1 MAPLIDAV
9 PLRERRIHER
19 ERAAREALA
28 LRKVT
33 VIDTRKVGE
42 LFERGLARLGVLE
55 GLRTLD
61 ALLWEEA
68 FVYPVGLSEVGMGR
82 GRERL
87 EATAEVVERPV
98 SARRARHRGEAEGR
112 HERRLPP
119 RDRSRH
125 ARFADG

>member
-1 MAPLIDAV
+1 MRSHFDADAR
-9 PLRERRIHER
+9 RERHDEHRERTVHER
-19 ERAAREALA
+19 ERAAREVLA

-55 GLRTLD
+55 GLRTLE

-68 FVYPVGLSEVGMGR
+68 FVYPVGLSEAEPL
-82 GRERL
+82 RERL
-87 EATAEVVERPV
+87 FVDEAR
-98 SARRARHRGEAEGR
+98 SR
-112 HERRLPP
+112 ERRSAGG
-119 RDRSRH
+119 RGRSRH